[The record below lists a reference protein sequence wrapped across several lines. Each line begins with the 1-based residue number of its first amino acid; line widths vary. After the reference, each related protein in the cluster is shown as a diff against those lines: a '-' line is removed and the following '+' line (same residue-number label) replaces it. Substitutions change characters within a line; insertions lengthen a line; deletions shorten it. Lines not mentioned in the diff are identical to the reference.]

1 MSQVIRKFKSG
12 GQQPELFERKG
23 VGKYNKQELVA
34 GLYKGIDSYIKDNNL
49 TGDQAVSFRNLADN
63 FIKGIESGTITLN
76 SNGTFSDSTGK
87 ISSTGTF
94 DKNLFGKVKN
104 TENNIYNLVGD
115 YALNYINSMPQY
127 QSPAPTTK
135 GRFNANEL
143 LSKEISKRWY
153 GGKDIDFENW
163 FKNRSEQ
170 DRNQLIGDIFN
181 NLDYNKL
188 FQDYDWTDTGVNSVE
203 DLISRGK
210 AFGSAILNN
219 TLDNDDYN
227 RFAEL
232 GGSNLDKFFK
242 YEQKTP
248 DQEKQERQ
256 DALRKS
262 WEEEAKQK
270 GYTSEESIQAYVE
283 SRQRELDQKEQTLI
297 DENQKAKEDLER
309 NQYFEK
315 YKQENPFRQTINGD
329 ILPSTLTYNPED
341 LDKYI
346 TDLYGNNT
354 DDYFNANLS
363 RDWFK
368 AGNKQHIANQLD
380 YMINKLQVPLP
391 DVGDGFVAIPS
402 TFDWNNYSTIIYN
415 PTTRQYM
422 ETSMLANDALRKL
435 ADNYYNEHI
444 LKRKEGGVLYMQ
456 FGGAY
461 NTNSYYTTYKSKRAD
476 ESKTKKQQE
485 ADNKGR
491 TLEQQEKAER
501 KPGSITS
508 GDWTGEDYTRL
519 ASIAADVG
527 SILTAYAPIYGTTAS
542 AALGYGSSIANY
554 GADLSENGFR
564 WGDLGNLAVNL
575 GLDTVGLVPGLGS
588 AAKGSKVLK
597 TAAKYLPRVLATV
610 SLYNAPEVYQSVKK
624 AMTPG
629 TDLTV
634 DDWRNIAEGFKMVL
648 QGGKGI
654 KRTIQAYNLRKDL
667 ATGNKVLNVAGNKEG
682 QVTLTPDEF
691 REITSHKKIE
701 DQWAA
706 LQLIK
711 KDDNLRLLGDL
722 NKRWYNPTRWFPNSN
737 VRNEYDFNKKVKKMT
752 SQGLIEVP
760 RVYSDSDKYIAAT
773 MQKNFIQ
780 IPGIDKLSTKYN
792 DWKYRKLIKPK
803 ESAQSNKSSQRSL
816 PPHKEESTIKE
827 KTVTITPPKP
837 ISHLA
842 LPQKGSPSAPLKL
855 AERNAIIDRTDHSTL
870 NKPTNREDRG
880 KEISQALGKINDA
893 LDTNIW
899 YLKGPKI
906 NKISTKPSKRLDK
919 MIEDQIPGGK
929 LYGKAREKREREYVD
944 TFYPSAEREQNRLW
958 EKLII
963 DPYGGRTPQAIINER
978 KVTRA
983 DKERIN
989 ASQTAKKIAD
999 SVNKQIAM
1007 AIAQSTP
1014 KRMTD
1019 AQYKKRLGQL
1029 NATFNQRQYNME
1041 EALRTRELPHK
1052 KSNKKKKTS
1061 KDTRVKRREF
1071 GGELFKD
1078 GGVLFLQKGQ
1088 PVRSNVQTLNPNY
1101 SRADFLGSDDVLNYF
1116 RSIKDANDVAAFNQ
1130 REDIYDN
1137 EYTKA
1142 YGAGSLKNWDSNT
1155 HLTTVAPNW
1164 GTGTLQGLW
1173 SKTGL
1178 NPYLW
1183 SNMSQGYGKTG
1194 DNPEGPY
1201 PDQIFGDITYQRTLG
1216 RGITPQLVQQANEIL
1231 KDKGYKYEAD
1241 PIHGGYR
1248 ITPISKIS
1256 VAPKKINI
1264 AAEDPK
1270 IQELKKLR
1278 NPSILY
1284 PNNNSD
1290 NKSNIKINPEDVLAA
1305 GRMIGGLV
1313 ANNRAA
1319 ALYKEGLKPTLLDT
1333 FENYVPLQGNTPAK
1347 QSAYQQAANIESLA
1361 AMPRTSDASLQLA
1374 GELDA
1379 SSKAAQARF
1388 QGDLADAEMYY
1399 KTRMLGQQESDAAK
1413 ARRVDVAN
1421 KNKAAMNAIAAAKK
1435 QIDASKVSANYQ
1447 QVIAPW
1453 LAGIENL
1460 YRQNRAIKQQLALS
1474 NYLNQNTS
1482 TYDAKLAQIMETYKN
1497 DPVKQQEAIR
1507 TLQTQAQKDLLEEKS
1522 KLVGSPWLISY
1533 GKSGTKLS
1541 YKDRA
1546 KLQQAKDFNKR
1557 LSDDNKQFHKDI
1569 MESKRE
1575 HNKLIMNLSALT
1587 AALIKRGMQL

>member
-203 DLISRGK
+203 DLTSRGK

-297 DENQKAKEDLER
+297 DENQKAKEDLAR

-315 YKQENPFRQTINGD
+315 YKQENPFRQTIRGGIIPTTSN
-329 ILPSTLTYNPED
+329 EQVEAFE
-341 LDKYI
+341 KYI
-346 TDLYGNNT
+346 KDLAGNYSIN
-354 DDYFNANLS
+354 DYMNSNLS
-363 RDWFK
+363 KNQFK
-368 AGNKQHIANQLD
+368 SGNYQNIANQLD
-380 YMINKLQVPLP
+380 YLMKMNFPLP
-391 DVGDGFVAIPS
+391 DAGNGFVALPS
-402 TFDWNNYSTIIYN
+402 TFDWSNYSAVIYN
-415 PTTRQYM
+415 PTTRQFM

-435 ADNYYNEHI
+435 ADDYYNKNI

-456 FGGAY
+456 FGGTY
-461 NTNSYYTTYKSKRAD
+461 DVDSYSNIYTAKKSQEDKA
-476 ESKTKKQQE
+476 KKQQE
-485 ADNKGR
+485 AKDKGI
-491 TLEQQEKAER
+491 TVEQVEAGNR
-501 KPGSITS
+501 KPGTDSK
-508 GDWTGEDYTRL
+508 DWKYEDWARL
-519 ASIAADVG
+519 VSAGADIGSMIAAFAPG
-527 SILTAYAPIYGTTAS
+527 YGTAASAGLGLTSTLGNLTADLADKRVSLNSAFGN
-542 AALGYGSSIANY
+542 AALG
-554 GADLSENGFR
+554 
-564 WGDLGNLAVNL
+564 LGM
-575 GLDTVGLVPGLGS
+575 DIVGLVPGFGI
-588 AAKGSKVLK
+588 AGKGSKIAKNLIK
-597 TAAKYLPRVLATV
+597 LAPLLTTIWSTAASYNPAKNALEKLQSKGVSELTVEDWRALGNGIAAIAGGTRFGASVMKNSKFKDRYGIKTHTVTTKSGKQIEMSDEEFKRIQRASGIEGQNEALKAIKGAENEELSTTFKRKLNPKRIWQGTPKTSTKVTIDTDALKRTTSDGTIQVPTKYSNRGIWEMLVNNKFGSNWKNPSWMKNLGYT
-610 SLYNAPEVYQSVKK
+610 SVKNSQATTPIRPVEPTKSQVKQYKEKNKPINTSLRNQIDKNLGITNYNLTGNDINTK
-624 AMTPG
+624 AYNRVKEKEYQKIFDEADAKALRRINSKAVIKNKREQYSNDMADITIA
-629 TDLTV
+629 LNY
-634 DDWRNIAEGFKMVL
+634 WRKRFP
-648 QGGKGI
+648 
-654 KRTIQAYNLRKDL
+654 KRTSGLSDNDL
-667 ATGNKVLNVAGNKEG
+667 L
-682 QVTLTPDEF
+682 D
-691 REITSHKKIE
+691 
-701 DQWAA
+701 
-706 LQLIK
+706 LIK
-711 KDDNLRLLGDL
+711 
-722 NKRWYNPTRWFPNSN
+722 
-737 VRNEYDFNKKVKKMT
+737 
-752 SQGLIEVP
+752 Q
-760 RVYSDSDKYIAAT
+760 
-773 MQKNFIQ
+773 QK
-780 IPGIDKLSTKYN
+780 
-792 DWKYRKLIKPK
+792 
-803 ESAQSNKSSQRSL
+803 
-816 PPHKEESTIKE
+816 TIN
-827 KTVTITPPKP
+827 
-837 ISHLA
+837 
-842 LPQKGSPSAPLKL
+842 
-855 AERNAIIDRTDHSTL
+855 NA
-870 NKPTNREDRG
+870 N
-880 KEISQALGKINDA
+880 
-893 LDTNIW
+893 
-899 YLKGPKI
+899 
-906 NKISTKPSKRLDK
+906 
-919 MIEDQIPGGK
+919 
-929 LYGKAREKREREYVD
+929 
-944 TFYPSAEREQNRLW
+944 
-958 EKLII
+958 
-963 DPYGGRTPQAIINER
+963 
-978 KVTRA
+978 
-983 DKERIN
+983 
-989 ASQTAKKIAD
+989 
-999 SVNKQIAM
+999 
-1007 AIAQSTP
+1007 
-1014 KRMTD
+1014 
-1019 AQYKKRLGQL
+1019 
-1029 NATFNQRQYNME
+1029 
-1041 EALRTRELPHK
+1041 
-1052 KSNKKKKTS
+1052 
-1061 KDTRVKRREF
+1061 
-1071 GGELFKD
+1071 FKD

-1101 SRADFLGSDDVLNYF
+1101 SRADFLGSNDVLNYF

-1256 VAPKKINI
+1256 VAPKRISI
-1264 AAEDPK
+1264 ATEDPK
-1270 IQELKKLR
+1270 IQEFKKLR
-1278 NPSILY
+1278 DPSTLY

-1460 YRQNRAIKQQLALS
+1460 YRQNKAVKQQLAVS
-1474 NYLNQNTS
+1474 NYLNQNAS
-1482 TYDAKLAQIMETYKN
+1482 TYDTKLDQIMETYKN